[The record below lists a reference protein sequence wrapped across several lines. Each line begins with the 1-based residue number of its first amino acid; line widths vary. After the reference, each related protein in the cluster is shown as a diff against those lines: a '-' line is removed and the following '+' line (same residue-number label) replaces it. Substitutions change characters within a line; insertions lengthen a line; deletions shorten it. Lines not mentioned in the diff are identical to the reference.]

1 MNLKALRLSRNET
14 QAEIAELIGIT
25 RAAYTNIEN
34 DKREPDIET
43 LIILANHF
51 DVSIDYLLGREE
63 QQKKPTVV
71 DDGLSEKERIQNAL
85 LNLPLEEQLEILKSV
100 FVAATERKDTTM
112 KPNTPATRFKTAL
125 DAAGFSEQQ
134 FAQICGLDPYD
145 VRLILSGLALPG
157 ERMLNV
163 LSLSVPTAKTDISGE
178 WSHES
183 LYDDFKKADIKTK
196 KRMFDVNGVPMSL
209 YADYLALSGIEKAPD
224 VINIERHNGK
234 FQKINPPKQDE
245 APQA

>member
-1 MNLKALRLSRNET
+1 MNILKQLREERGLY
-14 QAEIAELIGIT
+14 QKDIASAIGVDRT
-25 RAAYTNIEN
+25 TYVKYERGSS
-34 DKREPDIET
+34 EPDFKTIGK
-43 LIILANHF
+43 LADYF

-209 YADYLALSGIEKAPD
+209 YIDLDPSD
-224 VINIERHNGK
+224 R
-234 FQKINPPKQDE
+234 
-245 APQA
+245 